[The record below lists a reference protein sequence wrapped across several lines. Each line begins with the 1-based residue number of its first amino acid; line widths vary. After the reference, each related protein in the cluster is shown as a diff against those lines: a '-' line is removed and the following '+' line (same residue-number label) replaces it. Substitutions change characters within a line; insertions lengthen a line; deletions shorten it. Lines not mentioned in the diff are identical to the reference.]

1 MASKV
6 IKAILSTCTSAAL
19 LLSCADVPSTGPE
32 TPEVVSEFRFVHAA
46 PELGSVQVTVDGVSQ
61 GDLTFSNSLAYKQ
74 FPAGSRQVALSNGE
88 TQFVAMST
96 DLRGT
101 VALLP
106 SVGGAARE
114 FFRISERRIFDTPNL
129 AVRVL
134 NLNPNFSVDVRVIA
148 GTDTVTNATL
158 AYKGDTGYRVVAAR
172 NYTVE
177 VKQAGSSTVL
187 ASSPLM
193 VSTSHTAMI
202 LGDAAAVTVK
212 SLSDN

>member
-19 LLSCADVPSTGPE
+19 LLSCADVPSTGPD
-32 TPEVVSEFRFVHAA
+32 TPEVLSEFRFVHAA
-46 PELGSVQVTVDGVSQ
+46 PELGSVQVMVDGASQ
-61 GDLTFSNSLAYKQ
+61 GDLTFANSLAYKQ
-74 FPAGSRQVALSNGE
+74 FPAGSRQVGLSNGE
-88 TQFVAMST
+88 SQFVAMST

-114 FFRISERRIFDTPNL
+114 FLRISERRIFDTPQV

-134 NLNPNFSVDVRVIA
+134 NLNPSVSVDVRVIA

-158 AYKGDTGYRVVAAR
+158 AYKGDTGYRVVTAR
-172 NYTVE
+172 DYTVE
-177 VKQAGSSTVL
+177 VKQAGTNTVL
-187 ASSPLM
+187 TSAPLA
-193 VSTSHTAMI
+193 VSTSHTALI
-202 LGDAAAVTVK
+202 LGDANAVTVK
-212 SLSDN
+212 GLSDN